1 MKLINADWP
10 DPNPLSLPPLY
21 ILLSDGRMS
30 PPLPPPELHLHSPHR
45 TLTPPRPRIPP
56 KRNITIFYSPQS
68 INIFS
73 SLCTSFSS
81 HQNKHPWVK

>member
-1 MKLINADWP
+1 MTADWP
-10 DPNPLSLPPLY
+10 DPNPLSLSSLCPPLY

-30 PPLPPPELHLHSPHR
+30 PLSPPPELHLHSPHR
-45 TLTPPRPRIPP
+45 TLTQAPRPGIPP

-73 SLCTSFSS
+73 SFMHFLLISS
-81 HQNKHPWVK
+81 K